1 MIPLLLTI
9 VLANP
14 ITRVYDVSDLISPPP
29 QFTNAPNFSISVG
42 IYGSFPIV
50 VTNEKVIR
58 MSNRKKLENMVYEI
72 AENMDEYDATV
83 RWWGDNMI
91 VTGSRKLHRRVQ

>member
-1 MIPLLLTI
+1 MTSLLLT
-9 VLANP
+9 LALATP
-14 ITRVYDVSDLISPPP
+14 ITRIYDVSDLISPPP

-50 VTNEKVIR
+50 VTNEKVVR

-72 AENMDEYDATV
+72 AENMNEYDASV
-83 RWWGDNMI
+83 RWWGNSMI
-91 VTGSRKLHRRVQ
+91 VTGSKKLHRRVQ